1 MARGREAPI
10 RLRAV
15 AHVEGTAIEPDD
27 EIYLW
32 PSDDGRVYVV
42 RVSQV
47 SVTEL
52 LRAIRRGEVCDW
64 SSPETEGALVALR
77 ALSRRLPPGELRDP
91 DRR

>member
-1 MARGREAPI
+1 MARRRETPI

-15 AHVEGTAIEPDD
+15 APVDGTAIEPDD

-47 SVTEL
+47 SVTAL

-64 SSPETEGALVALR
+64 TSPECAGAEAALR
-77 ALSRRLPPGELRDP
+77 ALSRRMPPPELSDP